1 MGVMLSLD
9 RHGPARG
16 RRRQGQHARHP
27 GTAAL
32 AAIRR
37 YETPASSRLLSRLTR
52 TVLARRSAV
61 AGESVRARRTAGPAR
76 GRDDLTYGAPGEGA
90 WSRYPGMSVAC
101 LLGECRDESG
111 HPACDGGR
119 CEHDCHR
126 GASAP
131 GESPG
136 TGTASAA

>member
-9 RHGPARG
+9 RHGPVKG
-16 RRRQGQHARHP
+16 RRRPGQHARHP
-27 GTAAL
+27 GGQAL
-32 AAIRR
+32 AVIRR
-37 YETPASSRLLSRLTR
+37 YETPASSRLLSKLTR
-52 TVLARRSAV
+52 TVLARRNAA
-61 AGESVRARRTAGPAR
+61 AGGTVMARRTARSAR
-76 GRDDLTYGAPGEGA
+76 GSSEPTYGAPGGRA

-111 HPACDGGR
+111 RPVCDGGR

-131 GESPG
+131 GQSPG